1 MPAFATDPY
10 QLLLR
15 PLLFSVL
22 QVDPEASHR
31 WVMAQLEQLSL
42 QGQTL
47 WGKTGR
53 SFLHHQYCT
62 RDPRLE
68 QRLWNLKFPNPVGL
82 AAGFDKD
89 GVATP
94 IWQDFGFGF
103 AELGTVT
110 RHAQPGNPP
119 PRLFRL
125 LADRAV
131 LNRMGFNNSGSL
143 ALAERL
149 EQFTQIYAPGIDAS
163 GSPDPQE
170 ESLWGIPV
178 GINLGKS
185 KITPMEEAIED
196 YRFSFQT
203 LQNSGDYFVINVSS
217 PNTPGLRNLQ
227 AREQLEPLCAAL
239 QADNVQNR
247 PLFVKIAPDLD
258 WDAIEDV
265 MLLVQQYGLA
275 GIIATNTTLD
285 RSGLSSPQKILKSTG
300 RSIAEEAG
308 GISGLP
314 LRDRST
320 AIIRFITRQSKGTIP
335 VIGVGGIF
343 TAEDAWEK
351 LILGASL
358 VQVYTGWIYQGP
370 WMLKTLMQGLS
381 QKLDDHG
388 FKHLSEAIGCGV

>member
-1 MPAFATDPY
+1 M
-10 QLLLR
+10 
-15 PLLFSVL
+15 
-22 QVDPEASHR
+22 
-31 WVMAQLEQLSL
+31 
-42 QGQTL
+42 
-47 WGKTGR
+47 
-53 SFLHHQYCT
+53 
-62 RDPRLE
+62 
-68 QRLWNLKFPNPVGL
+68 
-82 AAGFDKD
+82 
-89 GVATP
+89 
-94 IWQDFGFGF
+94 
-103 AELGTVT
+103 
-110 RHAQPGNPP
+110 
-119 PRLFRL
+119 
-125 LADRAV
+125 
-131 LNRMGFNNSGSL
+131 
-143 ALAERL
+143 
-149 EQFTQIYAPGIDAS
+149 
-163 GSPDPQE
+163 
-170 ESLWGIPV
+170 

-185 KITPMEEAIED
+185 KITPLEEAIED

>member
-1 MPAFATDPY
+1 MPTFATDPY
-10 QLLLR
+10 QLFLR

-42 QGQTL
+42 HGQTR
-47 WGKTGR
+47 WGKAGR
-53 SFLHHQYCT
+53 SFLHHNCCT
-62 RDPRLE
+62 RDSRLE
-68 QRLWNLKFPNPVGL
+68 QRLWNLDFPNPVGL

-89 GVATP
+89 GLATP
-94 IWQDFGFGF
+94 VWQDFGFGF

-110 RHAQPGNPP
+110 RHAQPGNPL

-131 LNRMGFNNSGSL
+131 LNRMGFNNAG
-143 ALAERL
+143 AIVLAERL
-149 EQFTQIYAPGIDAS
+149 EQFAQIYAPV
-163 GSPDPQE
+163 SPAQPE
-170 ESLWGIPV
+170 PYNKSPWGIPL

-185 KITPMEEAIED
+185 KITPLEEAIED
-196 YRFSFQT
+196 YRFSFQA
-203 LQNSGDYFVINVSS
+203 LQNWGDYFVINVSS

-239 QADNVQNR
+239 QADNVKKR
-247 PLFVKIAPDLD
+247 PLFVKIAPDLE

-265 MLLVQQYGLA
+265 MVLVQQYGLA

-285 RSGLSSPQKILKSTG
+285 RSGLTSAQQILKRTG

-320 AIIRFITRQSKGTIP
+320 AIIRFITCQSHGAIP
-335 VIGVGGIF
+335 IIGVGGIF

-351 LILGASL
+351 LISGASL

-370 WMLKTLMQGLS
+370 WMLKTIMQGLG